1 MNYLKYTLSFLL
13 ISAALPALAQDEAD
27 KILAEAEHKE
37 KAYTIATFKTT
48 RVINFHTI
56 ETCGKRTL
64 DFRISHRFGDINSGA
79 YNLWGIDGG
88 ASIRLGLEYSYDGRL
103 MVGIGRS
110 NYQKMFDGFAKY
122 RVLRQTEDGKMPISL
137 TWFSGMYYTG
147 IKDPGKALTGF
158 DKYEK
163 SYQRLSYVH
172 QAIIGR
178 KFGDKFSMQI
188 APWFVHYNL
197 VNDIEDGN
205 DMLGVA
211 TAVRYKITRSMA
223 ITGEYAL
230 RVNKYSNNDYYDSF
244 GLGFEIETGGHV
256 FQMHVTN
263 SFGLAENQFLPYT
276 NTKWGDGGIRIGFNI
291 SRVFTI

>member
-1 MNYLKYTLSFLL
+1 MNYLQYTLSLLL
-13 ISAALPALAQDEAD
+13 ITFVLPARAQEDAD
-27 KILAEAEHKE
+27 KILADAEHTE
-37 KAYTIATFKTT
+37 KTYTIGTFKTT
-48 RVINFHTI
+48 RVINFHSV

-88 ASIRLGLEYSYDGRL
+88 ASIRIGLEYSYDGRL
-103 MVGIGRS
+103 MVGVGRS

-122 RVLRQTEDGKMPISL
+122 RLLRQTEDGKMPLSM
-137 TWFSGMYYTG
+137 TWFSGIYYTG

-158 DKYEK
+158 DKYAQP
-163 SYQRLSYVH
+163 YQRISYVH
-172 QAIIGR
+172 QLIVGR
-178 KFGDKFSMQI
+178 KFGEKLSAQL

-197 VNDIEDGN
+197 VDDIADGN
-205 DMLGVA
+205 DMWGVA
-211 TAVRYKITRSMA
+211 AAVRYKVTRSLA
-223 ITGEYAL
+223 LTGEYAYRL
-230 RVNKYSNNDYYDSF
+230 NKYSRNDYYNSF

-276 NTKWGDGGIRIGFNI
+276 TTKWGDGGIRIGFNI